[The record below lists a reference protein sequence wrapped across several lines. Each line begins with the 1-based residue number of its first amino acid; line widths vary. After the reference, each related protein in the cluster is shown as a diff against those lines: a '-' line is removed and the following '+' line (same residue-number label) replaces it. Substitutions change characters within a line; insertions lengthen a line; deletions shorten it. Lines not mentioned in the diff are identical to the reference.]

1 MWKHSHP
8 ESFILTNCQDANFKS
23 METRHVE
30 DYDNIHFELINLNN
44 MTFPSFKHRIL
55 CTVNVTNLN
64 YN

>member
-1 MWKHSHP
+1 
-8 ESFILTNCQDANFKS
+8 

-30 DYDNIHFELINLNN
+30 DYGNIHFKPINPNN

-55 CTVNVTNLN
+55 CTVNVTNLK